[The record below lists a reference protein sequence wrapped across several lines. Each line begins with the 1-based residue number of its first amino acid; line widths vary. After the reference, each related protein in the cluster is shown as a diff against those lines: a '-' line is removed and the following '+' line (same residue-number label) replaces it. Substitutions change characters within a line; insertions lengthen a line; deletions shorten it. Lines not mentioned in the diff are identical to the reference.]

1 MTDDARDDAPVI
13 DNTRNEQMRKAM
25 KRYRRR
31 RKYGIHRRSIDL
43 TNAQLDALVAR
54 GYLDPDRRGD
64 PADECDAIE
73 MFLSDSLT
81 KSR

>member
-1 MTDDARDDAPVI
+1 MTAVI
-13 DNTRNEQMRKAM
+13 DHRRRQVREATT
-25 KRYRRR
+25 RYRKR
-31 RKYGIHRRSIDL
+31 RKRGLHRVPIDV

-54 GYLDPDRRGD
+54 GYLTPDRRGD

-73 MFLSDSLT
+73 MFLIDSLT